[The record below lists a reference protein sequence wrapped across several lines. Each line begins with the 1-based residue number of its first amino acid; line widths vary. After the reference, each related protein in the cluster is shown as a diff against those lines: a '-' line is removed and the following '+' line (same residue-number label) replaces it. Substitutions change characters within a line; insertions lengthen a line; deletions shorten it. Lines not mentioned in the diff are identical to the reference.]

1 MTNKL
6 NVVLGGKT
14 MTLTLPEACRRQ
26 NLNLDCVRSRLRMNW
41 TLQEALGLSERK
53 ARRGWVKGRKRTEQN
68 RGRLKEV
75 WRKRRAKQ
83 QQERQQHQARK
94 VELSVRDVD
103 ALKQVTAMSPTDF
116 MMNAAFE
123 KVL

>member
-53 ARRGWVKGRKRTEQN
+53 ARRGWVKGRKRTEQD

-83 QQERQQHQARK
+83 QQGDSNIRLVK
-94 VELSVRDVD
+94 W
-103 ALKQVTAMSPTDF
+103 
-116 MMNAAFE
+116 N
-123 KVL
+123 